1 MIYLLNSGQ
10 PLEQSQGS
18 HRPCSRAALPRKT
31 PTGLEEAP
39 SQLQVAQQGHQQPRS
54 QRSLWLPPKYKQQD
68 GRPLWETWTSAAPPA
83 GGAQARQYIHP
94 SVAWSSKSPF
104 QQGSKKEPGGR
115 VVSQIQLTPEPQL
128 QVTPWKGGWQS
139 FTQSWARSLPSAHMG
154 PRTLGP
160 GCRQRQAGGRTQ
172 ASQAEPTPEPGPTAP
187 TRPRE
192 ATEAQGPPSWGPGAV
207 CGMKSHVVPA
217 DKPLAML
224 ASKQP

>member
-1 MIYLLNSGQ
+1 MESEEPLAAPEIQAAGQ
-10 PLEQSQGS
+10 
-18 HRPCSRAALPRKT
+18 
-31 PTGLEEAP
+31 EAP
-39 SQLQVAQQGHQQPRS
+39 LGDKDPGSSTGRWGPGQAVHSPKRGMEGAGAARAPSSRDPR
-54 QRSLWLPPKYKQQD
+54 RS
-68 GRPLWETWTSAAPPA
+68 
-83 GGAQARQYIHP
+83 
-94 SVAWSSKSPF
+94 
-104 QQGSKKEPGGR
+104 PGGW

-128 QVTPWKGGWQS
+128 QVTPWKGGWQG
-139 FTQSWARSLPSAHMG
+139 FTQLWACSLPSAHMG

-172 ASQAEPTPEPGPTAP
+172 ASQAEPTPEPAPTAP

-192 ATEAQGPPSWGPGAV
+192 ATEAQGPPRWGPGAV